1 MADTKYKIIDKEEQD
16 NSTDPEDNEDDDV
29 YTEHFGNDNDN
40 DDTVTIITS
49 SNNEPH
55 SIYPKNK
62 FNDVDIMQTPAAILA
77 LILIYFAFS
86 IGLTFYQRNL
96 LEVRLRNIRID
107 FFFLLQSNTLWL
119 LPLTRPCNQAYY
131 AFCGMC

>member
-29 YTEHFGNDNDN
+29 NTEHFGNGNDN

-49 SNNEPH
+49 SNHERH
-55 SIYPKNK
+55 SIYPKTK

-96 LEVRLRNIRID
+96 LEVRLRNIR
-107 FFFLLQSNTLWL
+107 FAFFLSNR
-119 LPLTRPCNQAYY
+119 TR
-131 AFCGMC
+131 CG